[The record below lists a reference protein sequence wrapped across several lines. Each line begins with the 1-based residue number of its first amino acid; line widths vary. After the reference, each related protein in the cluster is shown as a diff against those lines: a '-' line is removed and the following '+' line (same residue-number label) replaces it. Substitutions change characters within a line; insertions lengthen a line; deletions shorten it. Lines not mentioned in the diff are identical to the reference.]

1 MSEWIEFKML
11 IIRWLHPQCV
21 VWRSFLWWWWWWY
34 CEKWCCLQQDYLTKC
49 FNITLLVSPGVC
61 ARWQLYI
68 FIFHCCQDVTSSSM
82 WPPAQIGEEIIQINK
97 LKRVNVYAWVNLFC
111 SKLFWLCSQQNI
123 YRTNCC
129 WQDASLCSRT
139 SCYLYQNHTMR

>member
-1 MSEWIEFKML
+1 MITSS
-11 IIRWLHPQCV
+11 V
-21 VWRSFLWWWWWWY
+21 
-34 CEKWCCLQQDYLTKC
+34 CCLKKLSLMMMMMILWEMMLFALRLFDKMFQHY
-49 FNITLLVSPGVC
+49 ITFLSRS
-61 ARWQLYI
+61 ARWQPYI